1 MRTTTVFVALIAL
14 IAVSADALAQD
25 APQRPRAPGNQQGP
39 NTQAPQAPLPE
50 DVPTVSLEELLE
62 GFERATGREFMI
74 DVRSRRN
81 VYLGGTEAENIT
93 YPVLLAVLRSNQ
105 LVAVE
110 IGGRINVL
118 PEAFARQLPVR
129 LVQEDD
135 ADIPDDEVVSRIV
148 QMNNMNAPQAVP
160 ILRPLLPQYAHLAA
174 LPEENVVLIVDRY
187 ANVRRLTELLNA
199 LDN

>member
-1 MRTTTVFVALIAL
+1 MHDHTCFVKDL
-14 IAVSADALAQD
+14 
-25 APQRPRAPGNQQGP
+25 
-39 NTQAPQAPLPE
+39 
-50 DVPTVSLEELLE
+50 
-62 GFERATGREFMI
+62 FERHRKPLI
-74 DVRSRRN
+74 Q
-81 VYLGGTEAENIT
+81 YLGGLLPRHHDAEDIAQET
-93 YPVLLAVLRSNQ
+93 Y
-105 LVAVE
+105 
-110 IGGRINVL
+110 
-118 PEAFARQLPVR
+118 ARQLPVR